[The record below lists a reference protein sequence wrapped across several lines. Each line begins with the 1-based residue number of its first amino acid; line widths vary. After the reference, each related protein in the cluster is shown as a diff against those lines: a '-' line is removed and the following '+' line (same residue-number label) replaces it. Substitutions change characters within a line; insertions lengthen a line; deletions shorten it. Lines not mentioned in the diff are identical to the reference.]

1 MNIEVNKSYRIKAG
15 MHHHGFAT
23 GEIVRVIEL
32 GGNHACGVTNGVTNQ
47 VVLNS
52 DLQPLVE
59 VIPHPTDSMPKYIQQ
74 VGRGQRTETEGLP
87 TWCDLVQHERHTLLG
102 ELVDAMIYS
111 GKAVLEVQSLVE
123 KFKTAGYVRS
133 VIFPNA
139 ENQ

>member
-15 MHHHGFAT
+15 MYHHGFAT
-23 GEIVRVIEL
+23 GEIVTVLERHNETCV
-32 GGNHACGVTNGVTNQ
+32 ASNGVINEI
-47 VVLNS
+47 VLAS
-52 DLQPLVE
+52 ELQPIVE
-59 VIPHPTDSMPKYIQQ
+59 VIPHPQQ
-74 VGRGQRTETEGLP
+74 RPETEGLP

-111 GKAVLEVQSLVE
+111 GKAVLEVQQLVE

-133 VIFPNA
+133 VIFPDK